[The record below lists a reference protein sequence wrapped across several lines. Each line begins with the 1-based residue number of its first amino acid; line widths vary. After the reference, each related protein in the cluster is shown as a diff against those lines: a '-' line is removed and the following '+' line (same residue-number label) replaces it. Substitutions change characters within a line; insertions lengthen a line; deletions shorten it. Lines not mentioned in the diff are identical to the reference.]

1 MKKFLIIMTA
11 VAFLVLVGFKVREKL
26 AQSQSLQVQ
35 SQSRGPQAGLQQR
48 GGSFNSI
55 PAVKVMKI
63 TGQPI
68 QESLK
73 LVGNVE
79 VETEIAIQ
87 PRINGR
93 LISLLVEEGQPLNK
107 GDLIGE
113 MDDEAIRL
121 QLQQSEAN
129 IAGLKASLQQA
140 EINVNKYKAEKD
152 RYEELLKNRYISQ
165 RDYENVENSY
175 LTAQASLESLKAQL
189 QASQKN
195 YELLKL
201 QLNQTKIYSP
211 VTGYVLKKLVT
222 PGVNLTTGS
231 TIIMAAALNPVRLL
245 FTIDQK
251 DTAKITKGAGVNFV
265 TDAYPDLVFQGRVNQ
280 VAPVYDSRTRTLQ
293 LSASLPNPIQKLVP
307 GMFGTAEIIIGSNQ
321 QAMVVPQEAVVTPGG
336 QAGVFIIDC
345 DNIARFRP
353 VKTGLIAEGKVE
365 ITSGLKIGDLVVI
378 IGQNRLRDGQTVQ
391 LLGGGGGGDERFNG
405 SWPGKGERSN
415 GNWSGGKGDG
425 ASGQRPTNGKAGGRK

>member
-1 MKKFLIIMTA
+1 MKKVLLVMVA
-11 VAFLVLVGFKVREKL
+11 VAFLGFVGFKVKEKL
-26 AQSQSLQVQ
+26 TQSQSLQVQ
-35 SQSRGPQAGLQQR
+35 GQSGGPQAGQQQR

-79 VETEIAIQ
+79 AVSEIAIQ

-93 LISLLVEEGQPLNK
+93 LISLLVEEGQPLKN

-129 IAGLKASLQQA
+129 IAGLKAGLQQS

-152 RYEELLKNRYISQ
+152 RYEELLKDRYISQ
-165 RDYENVENSY
+165 RDFENVENSY
-175 LTAQASLESLKAQL
+175 LTAQATMESLKAQL

-222 PGVNLTTGS
+222 PGINLTTGS
-231 TIIMAAALNPVRLL
+231 TIITAAALNPVRLL

-293 LSASLPNPIQKLVP
+293 LSASLPNPTQKLVP

-321 QAMVVPQEAVVTPGG
+321 QAMVVPQEAVVTPED
-336 QAGVFIIDC
+336 QAGVFIVASE
-345 DNIARFRP
+345 NIARFQPGENRIDCRR
-353 VKTGLIAEGKVE
+353 KGGNHQRSKNWR
-365 ITSGLKIGDLVVI
+365 SGCDYRTEPPAG
-378 IGQNRLRDGQTVQ
+378 
-391 LLGGGGGGDERFNG
+391 
-405 SWPGKGERSN
+405 RSN
-415 GNWSGGKGDG
+415 S
-425 ASGQRPTNGKAGGRK
+425 STAGWRRWRG